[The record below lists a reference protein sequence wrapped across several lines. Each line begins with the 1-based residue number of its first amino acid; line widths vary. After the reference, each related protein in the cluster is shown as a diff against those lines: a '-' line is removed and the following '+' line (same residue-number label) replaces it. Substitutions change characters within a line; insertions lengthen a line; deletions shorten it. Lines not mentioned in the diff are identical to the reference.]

1 MLAKWTQ
8 EKEQIIS
15 TCLCEPRFILLEMGK
30 LGDSNGDPNILKSVA
45 QGNRLKSRLSSEFP
59 AQCWELWH
67 INQWTGVLKK
77 PGAYQEIE
85 NRTSGEDKG
94 PEMGE
99 GGTPGVSQEP
109 TKRGH

>member
-8 EKEQIIS
+8 EKGQITS
-15 TCLCEPRFILLEMGK
+15 TCLCEPWFILLEMGK

-45 QGNRLKSRLSSEFP
+45 QGNRLRSKLSRESP
-59 AQCWELWH
+59 AQCWEFWH

-85 NRTSGEDKG
+85 NRTSGEDKN